1 MSGFGP
7 VGMPPP
13 PPPRTV
19 GQIVGAAFRLYG
31 RWWRTLVPIAAVVV
45 IPTSVAQEWLG
56 WQLATA
62 RWQRLA
68 LGDASDRLDRLAML
82 SLVLAVVVL
91 VAYLALQGAL
101 TWAGARALA
110 GRGTSLREAYG
121 AAGGRIGGLV
131 AATLLAALAVL
142 VGFVL
147 LVIPAIYAAVRLF
160 VFVPALMIER
170 LGARRSL
177 ARSWDLV
184 RGRWWPTLGALILAG
199 LAMSPVSLVG
209 SVVVLLSDSWLVRA
223 LAGGVASS
231 IVAPFQGLLGVVLY
245 LDLRQRKEGYTLAEL
260 EAELGLTAPGA
271 SERPGLAP

>member
-1 MSGFGP
+1 M
-7 VGMPPP
+7 
-13 PPPRTV
+13 

-56 WQLATA
+56 SQLATA
-62 RWQRLA
+62 RLQRLA

-82 SLVLAVVVL
+82 SLVLAVVVV

-101 TWAGARALA
+101 AWAGARALV
-110 GRGTSLREAYG
+110 GRGTSLGEAYRAAVGRTG
-121 AAGGRIGGLV
+121 ALV
-131 AATLLAALAVL
+131 AASLLAALALL

-147 LVIPAIYAAVRLF
+147 LVIPAIYALVRLS

-170 LGARRSL
+170 LSARRSL
-177 ARSWDLV
+177 ARSWELV
-184 RGRWWPTLGALILAG
+184 RGRWWPTLGALLLGG
-199 LAMSPVSLVG
+199 LAVFAVSVFG
-209 SVVVLLSDSWLVRA
+209 SIVVVLLDSWLVRA
-223 LAGGVASS
+223 LAGGVVSS
-231 IVAPFQGLLGVVLY
+231 ILTPIQALVGVVLY

-271 SERPGLAP
+271 FEPPGLAP